1 MSKDQL
7 KEERMKIL
15 DLLAKG
21 IIKADEAEK
30 LLAALAIEVPEAPA
44 VPSFPGF
51 GEGKKAPFRMLKIF
65 VDSADG
71 DVIKIQIPVEFA
83 KLLKTGKFNVNL
95 EDADIDIDALI
106 QMISQ
111 GVMGE
116 IVNVESKDGDVVRIV
131 VE

>member
-1 MSKDQL
+1 MGRTEL

-30 LLAALAIEVPEAPA
+30 LLASISGPEEDEVVMPT
-44 VPSFPGF
+44 
-51 GEGKKAPFRMLKIF
+51 KKKSQFKMLKIW

-71 DVIKIQIPVEFA
+71 DEVRIELPIEFA
-83 KLLKTGKFNVNL
+83 KLLKNKKLTHID
-95 EDADIDIDALI
+95 EDDLDIDIDSLI
-106 QMISQ
+106 QMINA
-111 GVMGE
+111 GVVGE
-116 IVNVESKDGDVVRIV
+116 IVNVKSADGDVVRII